1 MKNEPSW
8 RCCKIIGRS
17 FEKIC
22 NVVTFHIWSLKCL
35 VAHDRLS
42 DTCPSDNP
50 ISIALA
56 IFIRIEIYFEIKDRD
71 GKFLSS
77 SVMLA
82 LTTELRQR
90 SVPRSLFPISP
101 FSLPVGR
108 SPLPVT
114 RCPFPVARCPLPVA
128 RCPLPVARYPFLVLR
143 SPFSVLRSPFTAPR
157 SPFLV
162 LVTFL
167 ASHR

>member
-1 MKNEPSW
+1 MSSSSTNRKVLFKDVLVSTLQGWCLFRTLCLHQFIRTRTFYAWCKRTSKVIHNRWIYDWCHLRKQQQMKNEPSW

-22 NVVTFHIWSLKCL
+22 NVTTFHIWSLKCL

-42 DTCPSDNP
+42 DTCPSDDP

-56 IFIRIEIYFEIKDRD
+56 IFIRIEINFEIKDRD

-82 LTTELRQR
+82 LTTELR
-90 SVPRSLFPISP
+90 
-101 FSLPVGR
+101 
-108 SPLPVT
+108 
-114 RCPFPVARCPLPVA
+114 
-128 RCPLPVARYPFLVLR
+128 
-143 SPFSVLRSPFTAPR
+143 
-157 SPFLV
+157 
-162 LVTFL
+162 
-167 ASHR
+167 

>member
-22 NVVTFHIWSLKCL
+22 NVVTLHIWSLKCL

-42 DTCPSDNP
+42 DTCPSDDP
-50 ISIALA
+50 ISIALK
-56 IFIRIEIYFEIKDRD
+56 IKDRD

-90 SVPRSLFPISP
+90 SVPRSLFPHFHFPFLVARWP
-101 FSLPVGR
+101 FSVAR
-108 SPLPVT
+108 HPLPVS
-114 RCPFPVARCPLPVA
+114 RCLLPVA